1 VHEEDS
7 HFMML
12 ALKEAEA
19 AERAGE
25 VPVGAV
31 IVLDGKM
38 VARGHNRTMDDCDP
52 TAHAEVIALRQAAQ
66 KLANYRLTGAT
77 LYVTIEPCAMC
88 AGAMIQARVARLVY
102 GCEDPKG
109 GAIVSCFEMADH
121 PKLNHRMEVTR
132 GVLAEDCARAVQ
144 AFFQKKRDPT

>member
-1 VHEEDS
+1 MHEEDS

>member
-1 VHEEDS
+1 MHEEDS

-19 AERAGE
+19 AEAAGE